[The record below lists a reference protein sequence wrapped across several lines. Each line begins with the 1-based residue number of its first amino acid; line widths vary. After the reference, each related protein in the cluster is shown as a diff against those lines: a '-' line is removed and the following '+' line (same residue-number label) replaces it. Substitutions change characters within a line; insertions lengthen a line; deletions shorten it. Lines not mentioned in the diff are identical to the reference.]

1 MNNLIV
7 NAIKFSPEGS
17 TIKIECRKSA
27 NKVLVTISDAGM
39 GIPEEIQ
46 NKIFD
51 PFTSARRTGTQGEK
65 PFGLGLYISK
75 QIIEAHEGKIWLES
89 EVGKGTTFFV
99 ELPVEEDELKKSPE
113 SNPDSYRDLSLE
125 AEKA

>member
-17 TIKIECRKSA
+17 PIKIECRKWE
-27 NKVLVTISDAGM
+27 NKVLVTISDAGL
-39 GIPEEIQ
+39 GIPDEIQ

-65 PFGLGLYISK
+65 PFGLGLYICK
-75 QIIEAHEGKIWLES
+75 QIIEAHEGKIWLDS
-89 EVGKGTTFFV
+89 EAGKGTTFFV
-99 ELPVEEDELKKSPE
+99 ELPVKEGEVKKGPE
-113 SNPDSYRDLSLE
+113 SKVLSLE
-125 AEKA
+125 TEKV